1 MYKQKI
7 QQDFQDFADSIIWSN
22 DDGSLRYI
30 GVGNMADWWLKKIAE
45 LLQENIEFVAKMPP
59 YKKVNNH
66 DRLVYEEAL
75 SDIRSHL
82 QSQLEEL

>member
-7 QQDFQDFADSIIWSN
+7 QQEWKKFNGDQ
-22 DDGSLRYI
+22 
-30 GVGNMADWWLKKIAE
+30 VGDEVNFNWWLKKIAE